1 MNLQR
6 HDHSDKMRLLGL
18 LTVVFFH
25 FSVHVAGD
33 GGYLCLDADGKSN
46 TTYDQT
52 LVEKSV
58 TDACLSDSE
67 LSAAELAAN
76 LEAKQYPQVWVEAE
90 DYGFNETTLLWKYKE
105 NSSEPLEEPGV
116 LIFTNRDCVVL
127 GLLQISEEEYLV
139 CKAENEHQDE
149 KSTANTLPKKPRPGS
164 FYGKIDKD
172 KDKDAGYDTDGYSND
187 GYESWQNGHVFPSI
201 ADYGETPETAVPY
214 HERGSSEY
222 DQNGHARLVNNGQ
235 RDLREL
241 PQFFR
246 IGRDTEYIEYPQPPP
261 SHNYRSLRQAS
272 IISDGYVQGSSSE
285 HASLPPTWGSS
296 TATSSGE
303 GSSQPPR
310 AQAPYFE
317 GNHYG
322 VRNYRENNNF
332 NSYGQPDTS
341 DDKDEKDKKMK
352 KKFLWW
358 G

>member
-1 MNLQR
+1 
-6 HDHSDKMRLLGL
+6 MRLLGL

-67 LSAAELAAN
+67 LSAAELQLISRLN
-76 LEAKQYPQVWVEAE
+76 SILNSVT
-90 DYGFNETTLLWKYKE
+90 NEYT
-105 NSSEPLEEPGV
+105 EEPGV

-296 TATSSGE
+296 TASSSGE

-341 DDKDEKDKKMK
+341 DDEDEKDKKMK
-352 KKFLWW
+352 KKSLWW